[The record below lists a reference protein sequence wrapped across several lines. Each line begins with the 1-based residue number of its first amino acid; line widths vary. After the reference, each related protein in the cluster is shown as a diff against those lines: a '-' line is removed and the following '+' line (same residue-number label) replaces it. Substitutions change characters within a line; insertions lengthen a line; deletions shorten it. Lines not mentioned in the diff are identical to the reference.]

1 MEIESDGQGSWDRG
15 GATAVATRIDARRPD
30 PDPPAHRSLVV
41 LHQPAGSAAEAIR
54 ALYYSLRHALGG
66 APLGLLG
73 VCSASRGEGRT
84 TVAANLALMA
94 ARETGQPTGLI
105 DGDLRAPRLSRLFG
119 YDGEIGL
126 SDVLANRTDLEA
138 VVQEH
143 RSSGVSIIPGGRP
156 EPEPARRVTS
166 PRFQRFLAQVRHD
179 YDEAIIDLPPLAC
192 VDSRLLARQCSG
204 IILVIRSGWTDAA
217 LARDVLATAD
227 GAKVLGAVLNDVP
240 EREAPVLRAARRAL
254 PGAR

>member
-1 MEIESDGQGSWDRG
+1 MEIDVNGQGSWDRN
-15 GATAVATRIDARRPD
+15 GATAVAQRIDARRPE
-30 PDPPAHRSLVV
+30 PDPPAHPSLVV
-41 LHQPAGSAAEAIR
+41 LHSPAGSAAESIR
-54 ALYYSLRHALGG
+54 ALYYSLRHAIGG

-73 VCSASRGEGRT
+73 VCSASRGEGRS

-94 ARETGQPTGLI
+94 ARETGQPTALI
-105 DGDLRAPRLSRLFG
+105 DGDLRAPKLAQLFG
-119 YDGEIGL
+119 FDGETGL

-138 VVQEH
+138 IVQEH

-166 PRFQRFLAQVRHD
+166 PRFVRFLAQIRHD

-192 VDSRLLARQCSG
+192 VDSRLVARQCSG
-204 IILVIRSGWTDAA
+204 IILVIRSGRTDAA
-217 LARDVLATAD
+217 LARDVLATAE

-240 EREAPVLRAARRAL
+240 EREAPVLRAARKAL